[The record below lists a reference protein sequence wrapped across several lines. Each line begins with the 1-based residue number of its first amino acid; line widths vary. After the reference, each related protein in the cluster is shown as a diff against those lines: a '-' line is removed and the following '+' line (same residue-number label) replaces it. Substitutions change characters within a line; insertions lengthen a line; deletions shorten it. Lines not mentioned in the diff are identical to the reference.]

1 MSLSYDFPANHKIAA
16 LLKRCWL
23 YVNLSNVSGNPVA
36 IDMLKASPWMIDWAS
51 LSSNPAAIGMLEAN
65 PDKINWASL
74 SSNPEAIDMLEANP
88 DKIYWY
94 NLSTNPAAI
103 ELLKANPDKI
113 DWQRL
118 STNPAAIDMLEAN
131 PDKIDWQYL
140 STNPAAIDML
150 KANPNKIDWFWLSSN
165 PAAIE
170 LLKANPDKINWGWLS
185 SNPAAIDMLKASPW
199 MIDWQ
204 HLSQNPAAIDMLES
218 NPTEIDWQEFS
229 HCYWCPYRHKDLLN
243 SIDHGV
249 DELEKAQIQAEH
261 VRYKEEIEQV
271 GARHREALQRISE
284 EAMMRRADAKAEQIR
299 LAKEAR
305 RLEEQKV
312 REAMIEIEVQ
322 ARFAEE
328 VMQQEVE
335 RRLQDCLAALEPVA
349 TAVPSAAHSAMDM
362 VARFDSIQSGLHGA
376 HEIHVHQR
384 RD

>member
-74 SSNPEAIDMLEANP
+74 SSNPAAIGMLEANP

-103 ELLKANPDKI
+103 EL
-113 DWQRL
+113 
-118 STNPAAIDMLEAN
+118 
-131 PDKIDWQYL
+131 
-140 STNPAAIDML
+140 
-150 KANPNKIDWFWLSSN
+150 
-165 PAAIE
+165 
-170 LLKANPDKINWGWLS
+170 
-185 SNPAAIDMLKASPW
+185 LKASPW

-229 HCYWCPYRHKDLLN
+229 HCYWCPYRHKDLLD

-362 VARFDSIQSGLHGA
+362 VARFDSIRSGLHGA